1 MDHLVFQSESAE
13 IKTLKVSKWI
23 TTTKNNNNRKQPSI
37 QPMNGWNEWT
47 KWRKNRFTTKKNN
60 RCQESWKKTMKNSVR
75 FYCFLVNWKFEKK
88 FQLFHMVQQT
98 GQLIFGCLF
107 VCPFDSYTKI
117 HQHHHVNNN
126 KSRDNREKKLVA
138 LELSIHSMHACMCVC
153 AWWLLY
159 QISREKKTFFFFL
172 SAH

>member
-88 FQLFHMVQQT
+88 IPTIPYGSTNWSVDFWLFV
-98 GQLIFGCLF
+98 CLF
-107 VCPFDSYTKI
+107 VHLI
-117 HQHHHVNNN
+117 HTQ
-126 KSRDNREKKLVA
+126 KSINIIMWTTTNPVTTGKKN
-138 LELSIHSMHACMCVC
+138 
-153 AWWLLY
+153 WW
-159 QISREKKTFFFFL
+159 R
-172 SAH
+172 